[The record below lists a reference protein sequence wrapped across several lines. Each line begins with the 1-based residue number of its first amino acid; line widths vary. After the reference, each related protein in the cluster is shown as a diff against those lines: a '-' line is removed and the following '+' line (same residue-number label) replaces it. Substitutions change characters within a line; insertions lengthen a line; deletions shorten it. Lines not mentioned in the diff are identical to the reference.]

1 MLMSHTSDAIGQG
14 DRIFIR
20 EPLIVIIESVL
31 DYWNSIMI
39 VLIDS
44 LHLFYI
50 TKKVFSLMFF
60 SALCIL

>member
-1 MLMSHTSDAIGQG
+1 MLMSRTSDAIGQR